1 MFKQEKE
8 RIKRLAYENAKRE
21 AENTI
26 RAEKDIMRKKQFE
39 SERKRKERVLSEA
52 ERVAKQEASKE
63 VSSEY
68 DQRNVRDVNE
78 IVNDN
83 DEGVIY
89 TSESPVKDG
98 RLYCIIYF

>member
-39 SERKRKERVLSEA
+39 SERYS
-52 ERVAKQEASKE
+52 
-63 VSSEY
+63 
-68 DQRNVRDVNE
+68 RNR
-78 IVNDN
+78 I
-83 DEGVIY
+83 
-89 TSESPVKDG
+89 
-98 RLYCIIYF
+98 